1 MWLGWGETG
10 GRVGYMLSP
19 RLFPHLDLHSHG
31 SPPTPCPQCWVILA
45 RIQKPVA
52 SSILG
57 FSREHCGSALTF
69 LRTWALGLGLQLLPV
84 CLSSSPSP
92 HRVAALESHLGLRS

>member
-1 MWLGWGETG
+1 MCCPSAFSSPGFALPWL
-10 GRVGYMLSP
+10 P
-19 RLFPHLDLHSHG
+19 PAPHSR
-31 SPPTPCPQCWVILA
+31 CWVILA
-45 RIQKPVA
+45 WIQEPAA

-57 FSREHCGSALTF
+57 FSHEHCGSALTF

-92 HRVAALESHLGLRS
+92 HRVAALESDLGFRS